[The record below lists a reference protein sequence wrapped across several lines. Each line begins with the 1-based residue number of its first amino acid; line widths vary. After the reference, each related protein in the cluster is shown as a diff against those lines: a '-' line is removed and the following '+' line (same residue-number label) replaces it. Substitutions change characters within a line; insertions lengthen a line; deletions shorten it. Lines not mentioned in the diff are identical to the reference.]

1 MREVEEK
8 VAEKELEE
16 LLEELL
22 PEWEEQ
28 RALESTEKRRLEEAS
43 ANLNSLFEKQGRVM
57 KFRTKSERDA
67 FLRHKI
73 ASVSAYKANQAS
85 ALEAT
90 RTELDTGKQ
99 SQSEINTLIQSVQGK
114 IEDGRQKAK
123 EISEYLAGLK
133 EEHPKLTERIKDL
146 WREDSKVDH
155 LVSRASNELRTVR
168 GLWLV

>member
-1 MREVEEK
+1 MDFIRTRTEFGCIIEDLRAAGRNVGGKREDFEAELREVE
-8 VAEKELEE
+8 EKELEE
-16 LLEELL
+16 LLKELL

-28 RALESTEKRRLEEAS
+28 HALESTEKRRLEEAS

-90 RTELDTGKQ
+90 Q
-99 SQSEINTLIQSVQGK
+99 WNWTLESN
-114 IEDGRQKAK
+114 RKARS
-123 EISEYLAGLK
+123 IL
-133 EEHPKLTERIKDL
+133 
-146 WREDSKVDH
+146 
-155 LVSRASNELRTVR
+155 
-168 GLWLV
+168 